1 VIIAESVQNFRRS
14 SRRVQDM
21 AAYLRPRTRSCCS
34 GFLSSFLGS
43 LICFFFLLLLLISA
57 PEAAT
62 AGELFGMY
70 GSTYEVDS
78 FNHSFAYQV
87 EYREGLGENIAASAS
102 YLNEGHVPNHHRD
115 GLVPIML
122 WGRVNLLDRR
132 LSLAAGAGPYLYAD
146 TTRIYGIVRDDH
158 DVGGLMAVSAT
169 LYTQS
174 RFLLQSR
181 VNWVVTGNSIDT
193 LTALIG
199 LGYQLDPPL
208 SPGPLPKPPSQREK
222 TTDNEFSLFVGETVV
237 NNPGSN
243 KSIATCVEY
252 RRGLLRYLDFSA
264 AWLNEGNNELIRR
277 NGALTQFWLVRAFF
291 DDHLSLGGGF
301 GGYFAVDKRKV
312 ASSDQGGSDFASAV
326 VSLTASLRDF
336 GFDPD
341 LSFRFI
347 MNRIVTNYD
356 KDTDIFLVGLGYRF

>member
-1 VIIAESVQNFRRS
+1 MV
-14 SRRVQDM
+14 
-21 AAYLRPRTRSCCS
+21 AYLKPRTSCCCS
-34 GFLSSFLGS
+34 RFLSYIFEY
-43 LICFFFLLLLLISA
+43 LINLFFLLLLLIAA

-62 AGELFGMY
+62 AGELFGLY
-70 GSTYEVDS
+70 GATNEVGS
-78 FNHSFAYQV
+78 PNYSFAYQV

-115 GLVPIML
+115 GLAPIML
-122 WGRVNLLDRR
+122 WGRVNLLDRK
-132 LSLAAGAGPYLYAD
+132 LSLAGGAGPYLFAD
-146 TTRIYGIVRDDH
+146 TTHIDGVVHNEHGI
-158 DVGGLMAVSAT
+158 GALMGISAT

-174 RFLLQSR
+174 RLLLQGR
-181 VNWVVTGNSIDT
+181 VNWVVTGKSIDT
-193 LTALIG
+193 LTALVG

-208 SPGPLPKPPSQREK
+208 STGPLPTPPIQQEK
-222 TTDNEFSLFVGETVV
+222 TTDNELSLFVGQTIV
-237 NNPGSN
+237 NNPGAHN
-243 KSIATCVEY
+243 KSIATCIEY
-252 RRGLLRYLDFSA
+252 RRGLLRYLDVSA
-264 AWLNEGNNELIRR
+264 AWLSEGDNELIRR
-277 NGALTQFWLVRAFF
+277 NGALAQFWLVRAFF